1 MKPDLRTAL
10 ALKPRVG
17 DGAMATY
24 LYQLGLPVG
33 VSFEE
38 FNLIKPDLI
47 ADVHRRYANAGAEI
61 IETNTYSAQH
71 NKLSKYGLEKKTE
84 KLTPRA

>member
-10 ALKPRVG
+10 ARKPLVG

-38 FNLIKPDLI
+38 FNLLKPDVI
-47 ADVHRRYANAGAEI
+47 ADVHRQYAAAGAEI
-61 IETNTYSAQH
+61 IETNTYSAQQ
-71 NKLSKYGLEKKTE
+71 NKLARYGLEKKDR
-84 KLTPRA
+84 KSVV